1 MATVKFQGIGKTFGG
16 IEAVR
21 DLHLVVD
28 DGEFVTLVGPSGCG
42 KTTTLRMVAGLEE
55 ITSGELYI
63 DDVLAN
69 DIPPKNRGIAMVF
82 QSYALFPHMTV
93 AENIAFGLKI
103 KSYPRSE
110 ILKRITWAVNL
121 LNLKGFDT
129 RLPRELSGGQRQ
141 RVALARALV
150 LEPQVL
156 LLDEPLSNLDAKLR
170 VKMRTELKRIHKQLE
185 STIIYVT
192 HDQVEAM
199 SLSDRV
205 AIMYEGS
212 LAQVGTPLEVYRS
225 PHTSFVAGFIGSPT
239 MNFLQGTI
247 IKDKEMV
254 IDLDTFQLSVPEH
267 YRKKCADYLGKEITF
282 GIRPEDMYEK
292 RFAKTKSS
300 PENTVDVITDVVEP
314 LGDKDI
320 VEVMKG
326 PLRFTLVCAPATG
339 ARPDMPMTIV
349 FDMEKAHLFDTET
362 ERNILFSP

>member
-1 MATVKFQGIGKTFGG
+1 MATVKFKGVSKTFGD
-16 IEAVR
+16 IKAVR
-21 DLHLVVD
+21 DLNLIVE

-55 ITSGELYI
+55 ITAGELFI

-103 KSYPRSE
+103 KSHPRSE
-110 ILKRITWAVNL
+110 IMKRIDWAVTL
-121 LNLKGFDT
+121 LNLQGLDT

-205 AIMYEGS
+205 AIMHEGS

-225 PHTSFVAGFIGSPT
+225 PHTVFVAGFIGSPT
-239 MNFLQGTI
+239 MNFLQGTV
-247 IKDKEMV
+247 IKGKEMV
-254 IDLDTFQLSVPEH
+254 IDLDAFQLSIPEH
-267 YRKKCADYLGKEITF
+267 YRKKRTDYLGKKIIF
-282 GIRPEDMYEK
+282 GIRPEDIYDK
-292 RFAKTKSS
+292 RFSKTKST
-300 PENTVDVITDVVEP
+300 PENTVDVQTDVVEP

-320 VEVMKG
+320 VEVTKA
-326 PLRFTLVCAPATG
+326 PLRFTLVCGPETG
-339 ARPDMPMTIV
+339 ARPDMAMTLV
-349 FDMEKAHLFDTET
+349 FDMKKAHLFDPET
-362 ERNILFSP
+362 GRNLLSSP